1 MEERIAFLERTVKAL
16 CEIIRCTS
24 DANYYCD
31 TKDCPEK
38 LFGKPCPLENIDLFL
53 EWGNLEMSNEDNLKI
68 GGSE

>member
-1 MEERIAFLERTVKAL
+1 MEERIAFLERTVKSL

-38 LFGKPCPLENIDLFL
+38 LFGKPCPLENIHMFL
-53 EWGNLEMSNEDNLKI
+53 ERKK
-68 GGSE
+68 

>member
-24 DANYYCD
+24 DANYYCG

-38 LFGKPCPLENIDLFL
+38 LFGKPCPLVNIDLFL
-53 EWGNLEMSNEDNLKI
+53 YPIKQTDCNCKI
-68 GGSE
+68 GGSD

>member
-24 DANYYCD
+24 DANYYCC

-38 LFGKPCPLENIDLFL
+38 LFGKPCPLENIDMFL
-53 EWGNLEMSNEDNLKI
+53 ERKKNEDNLKI